1 MTFVLQKKKKMRLRQ
16 EFITAYQTWKL
27 CLRPFAIGISQFSC
41 SILLTS
47 RFLSHFWLWPAL
59 LATVS
64 AFASQQT
71 FTCSKS
77 TIEKLEKGE
86 KHVQSKQKRHQNDA
100 IALMLK
106 PSKHISFQNLL
117 KSMFNL
123 STYFTP
129 FANVSIVDFKQVI
142 ASTFPQPYELYSSE
156 KYSTN
161 WNKIIAFGK

>member
-1 MTFVLQKKKKMRLRQ
+1 MWQLSGNLKNLASSYQNFRRKRYYCQDDLRFTKKKKMRLRQ
-16 EFITAYQTWKL
+16 DFITAYQTWKL

-106 PSKHISFQNLL
+106 PSKHISFQNLWNIEINVQ
-117 KSMFNL
+117 SFNI
-123 STYFTP
+123 FH
-129 FANVSIVDFKQVI
+129 
-142 ASTFPQPYELYSSE
+142 TFC
-156 KYSTN
+156 
-161 WNKIIAFGK
+161 